1 MTKIQQ
7 FTRNSFY
14 GIGNAGLAIV
24 NIVVQTWL
32 IYFFAP
38 PEGRVLLSATMVG
51 SIWFFGRIIDA
62 ISDPL
67 ISNWSDR
74 LKSGLGR
81 RLPFLFYTSLP
92 LAAVMFLLFFE
103 PLFTGP
109 TFISG
114 IILAL
119 LLGLFY
125 FLFTAYAVPY
135 LALIPDL
142 SRNRADRLN
151 LSTSSALFNL
161 IGTAAAMILCGML
174 LGLFGDGN
182 GFSAAAFIPVMLIMA
197 AAAFL
202 TFILTPT
209 GLYRYRYTGND
220 GTSLNVFAAMKTV
233 FKNKAFVIY
242 VFGMNI
248 FWGGFII
255 INVSVPYYVT
265 VLMGKSADFTSIALG
280 CTLGVAL
287 LCFTLINWAARKFGN
302 RKVMLVCCL
311 SLAVFLSLIFFIP
324 RGLFG
329 LSPVVSGII
338 LMALAG
344 APIAGLFILPNVM
357 VAELSDFVLPDGTKP
372 GEAIYYGVQG
382 VINKFVIGI
391 VTFLTGILFDTFG
404 ATAGN
409 SLGVQ
414 LTGPIGGAFALF
426 AFFMFL
432 KYPSDVRKAENAVVE
447 SVE

>member
-1 MTKIQQ
+1 MTKIEQ
-7 FTRNSFY
+7 FKRDFFY
-14 GIGNAGLAIV
+14 GIGNTGLAIV

-38 PEGRVLLSATMVG
+38 PEGRVLLPATLVG
-51 SIWFFGRIIDA
+51 SIWFFGRIVDA
-62 ISDPL
+62 VADPL
-67 ISNWSDR
+67 VSNWTDR
-74 LKSGLGR
+74 LSSPLGR
-81 RLPFLFYTSLP
+81 RLPFLFLTSLP

-103 PLFTGP
+103 PLFSGP
-109 TFISG
+109 AVLSG
-114 IILAL
+114 IVLAV

-142 SRNRADRLN
+142 SAERAGRLN

-161 IGTAAAMILCGML
+161 VGTAAAMILCGML
-174 LGLFGDGN
+174 LGIFGGS
-182 GFSAAAFIPVMLIMA
+182 GFSAKAFVPVMLIMA
-197 AAAFL
+197 GAAFL
-202 TFILTPT
+202 TFILTPA
-209 GLYRYRYTGND
+209 GLLKYRREGASS
-220 GTSLNVFAAMKTV
+220 TSLNVFSAMRTV
-233 FKNKAFVIY
+233 FKNKAFLIY
-242 VFGMNI
+242 VFGMNV

-265 VLMGKSADFTSIALG
+265 TLMGESADFTSIALG

-287 LCFTLINWAARKFGN
+287 LFFAVIGWAARRFGN

-311 SLAVFLSLIFFIP
+311 ILTAVLTLIFFIP
-324 RGLFG
+324 KGLFG
-329 LSPVVSGII
+329 LSPKTSGLI

-344 APIAGLFILPNVM
+344 APISGLFILPNVM

-372 GEAIYYGVQG
+372 GEAIYFGVQG
-382 VINKFVIGI
+382 VINKFVIGV
-391 VTFLTGILFDTFG
+391 VTLFTGFLFDTFG
-404 ATAGN
+404 ATAAEN
-409 SLGVQ
+409 FGVR

-432 KYPSDVRKAENAVVE
+432 KYPEDRKKSDLVTNPGDR
-447 SVE
+447 

>member
-1 MTKIQQ
+1 MTKIEQ
-7 FTRNSFY
+7 FKRDSFY
-14 GIGNAGLAIV
+14 GIGNAGMAIV

-38 PEGRVLLSATMVG
+38 PEGRVLLPATVIG
-51 SIWFFGRIIDA
+51 SIWFFGRIVDA
-62 ISDPL
+62 VSDPL

-74 LKSGLGR
+74 LKSKLGR
-81 RLPFLFYTSLP
+81 RLPFLFYTALP
-92 LAAVMFLLFFE
+92 LAVVMFLLFFE
-103 PLFTGP
+103 PIFSGP
-109 TFISG
+109 AVLSG

-161 IGTAAAMILCGML
+161 VGTAAAMILCGML
-174 LGLFGDGN
+174 LSV
-182 GFSAAAFIPVMLIMA
+182 FSSTEDFSSSAFIPVMLIMA
-197 AAAFL
+197 AIAFL
-202 TFILTPT
+202 TFILTPA
-209 GLYRYRYTGND
+209 GLYKYRKTGTG
-220 GTSLNVFAAMKTV
+220 GTNMNVLKAMKMV

-287 LCFTLINWAARKFGN
+287 IFFTIINWGARRFGN
-302 RKVMLVCCL
+302 RRVMLICTL
-311 SLAVFLSLIFFIP
+311 MLAIVLSLIYFIP
-324 RGLFG
+324 HGLFG
-329 LSPVVSGII
+329 LSPMLSGLI

-357 VAELSDFVLPDGTKP
+357 VAELSDFILPDGTKP

-391 VTFLTGILFDTFG
+391 VTLFAGILFDTFG

-414 LTGPIGGAFALF
+414 LTGPIGGVFALF

-432 KYPSDVRKAENAVVE
+432 KYPSDIKKREQTVAE
-447 SVE
+447 